1 MPIRK
6 VVPTFREAVADI
18 PDGATLFLDG
28 FGGPGGM
35 PHFLIL
41 ALWEHGAKNLTII
54 SNTAGIAMA
63 AGFGMPGSKRYI
75 DHSILI
81 ENGQVRKVIASFPV
95 TANPSVMSAAERAW
109 REGKL
114 EIETVPQGTLVER
127 IRAGGAGIAAFYTPT
142 GVGTLLEQGK
152 EKRVFNGREYVLETA
167 LTADYA
173 FIRAWRADR
182 LGNLVYRGTSRNFNA
197 VMATA
202 ARITI
207 AEVDEV
213 VEPGVLDPD
222 HVHTPAVYVKRIVVR
237 PQDETP
243 ILAETYER
251 LRQQRAGQGNLSSR

>member
-1 MPIRK
+1 MPINK
-6 VVPTFREAVADI
+6 IVPSFREAVADI
-18 PDGATLFLDG
+18 PDGATIFVDG
-28 FGGPGGM
+28 FAGPGGM

-41 ALWEHGAKNLTII
+41 ALWEHGAKDLTII
-54 SNTAGIAMA
+54 SNTAGIAMVG
-63 AGFGMPGSKRYI
+63 GFGMPRGRRYI

-95 TANPSVMSAAERAW
+95 TPNPSVLCAAERAW
-109 REGKL
+109 REGKVI
-114 EIETVPQGTLVER
+114 IETVPQGTLVER

-142 GVGTLLEQGK
+142 GVGTPLEQGK
-152 EKRVFNGREYVLETA
+152 EKRVFHGREYLLETA

-173 FIRAWRADR
+173 LIRAWKADR

-213 VEPGVLDPD
+213 VEVGALDPE
-222 HVHTPAVYVKRIVVR
+222 HVHTPALYVKRIVVR
-237 PQDETP
+237 PKDETP

-251 LRQQRAGQGNLSSR
+251 RKRERLQSPS

>member
-1 MPIRK
+1 MAINK
-6 VVPTFREAVADI
+6 VIPSFRAAVADI
-18 PDGATLFLDG
+18 PDGATIFIDG

-41 ALWEHGAKNLTII
+41 ALWEHGARNLTII

-63 AGFGMPGSKRYI
+63 AGFGMPGGKRYI

-95 TANPSVMSAAERAW
+95 TANPSILCAAERAW

-142 GVGTLLEQGK
+142 GVGTLLERGK
-152 EKRVFNGREYVLETA
+152 EKRVFNGREYLLETA

-173 FIRAWRADR
+173 FIRAWKADR

-197 VMATA
+197 PMATA

-213 VEPGVLDPD
+213 VEVGGIDPD
-222 HVHTPAVYVKRIVVR
+222 HVHTPALYVKRIVVR
-237 PQDETP
+237 PKDDSP
-243 ILAETYER
+243 ILAETYEARKRER
-251 LRQQRAGQGNLSSR
+251 LGG